1 MTSRITRAGMAAAL
15 TCLLL
20 GAGGVASAH
29 HSFAPFDLTTEKTVT
44 GTVNKVDWTNPH
56 IWVWVDVKNAGGGT
70 DTWAFEGMSPNF
82 LARRGWTR
90 STLKPGAQVTVSF
103 RPMKDGKNGGMLVSA
118 KLPSGTVL
126 TMMGAQDGSGQ

>member
-1 MTSRITRAGMAAAL
+1 
-15 TCLLL
+15 
-20 GAGGVASAH
+20 
-29 HSFAPFDLTTEKTVT
+29 
-44 GTVNKVDWTNPH
+44 
-56 IWVWVDVKNAGGGT
+56 VWVDVKNAAGGT

-90 STLKPGAQVTVSF
+90 TTLKPGAQVSVSF

-126 TMMGAQDGSGQ
+126 TMMGAQDGAAQ